1 MKREQFLVPGS
12 VLIERQLHRE
22 GPSPVFIAWKPHTSQ
37 SFTDEKELLKFVA
50 WPKSTTTGTKIRD
63 WLRSFDSLTDAKPEL
78 DAARIQAEGFGPE
91 AHDEPDPTTNT
102 KMIT

>member
-12 VLIERQLHRE
+12 ILIERQVHRE

-37 SFTDEKELLKFVA
+37 SFTDEKALLKFAA
-50 WPKSTTTGTKIRD
+50 WPKSTTTGTKIRE
-63 WLRSFDSLTDAKPEL
+63 WLRSFDGIPVEKPEL
-78 DAARIQAEGFGPE
+78 DVARIEAEGFGPE
-91 AHDEPDPTTNT
+91 SHDDPTANT